1 MSIFWISGKRKKEY
15 KKTEEILKLKIEIVQ
30 KLLKDGMI
38 AEEETD
44 IVEYGLRNMLHNLAG
59 IFITLIIGW
68 IFRNLKEGVILLLL
82 IFPLRKYAG
91 GFHANTRK
99 GCLFSSICLLVISF
113 EIFFKIKWTSEGC
126 IFLSIIFFFII
137 LVLVPV
143 ENPNK
148 PLDDLEHRVYGRR
161 AKTILIIELV
171 MLGVSLLLK
180 WKRLMIVITMNFC
193 MVGFILIA
201 GVIKLKYYCKK
212 GKEYIRKI

>member
-1 MSIFWISGKRKKEY
+1 M
-15 KKTEEILKLKIEIVQ
+15 KIEIVQ
-30 KLLKDGMI
+30 KLLKDGTI
-38 AEEETD
+38 TEEEAD
-44 IVEYGLRNMLHNLAG
+44 IVEYGLRNMLHNLVG

-68 IFRNLKEGVILLLL
+68 TFGNLKEGIILLFL

-99 GCLFSSICLLVISF
+99 GCLISSICLLVIFF
-113 EIFFKIKWTSEGC
+113 EIFFKIKWTSEEC

-137 LVLVPV
+137 LALVPV

-148 PLDDLEHRVYGRR
+148 QLDVLEHRVYGRR

-180 WKRLMIVITMNFC
+180 WKRLVIVITMNFC
-193 MVGFILIA
+193 MVGVILIA

-212 GKEYIRKI
+212 EKEYTRKYKNNSYL

>member
-1 MSIFWISGKRKKEY
+1 M
-15 KKTEEILKLKIEIVQ
+15 KIEIIQ

-38 AEEETD
+38 VEEETD
-44 IVEYGLRNMLHNLAG
+44 IVEYGLRNMLHNLVG
-59 IFITLIIGW
+59 ISITLIIGW
-68 IFRNLKEGVILLLL
+68 IFGNLKEGGILLFL

-113 EIFFKIKWTSEGC
+113 EIFFKIKWTSGEC
-126 IFLSIIFFFII
+126 MFLSIIFFFII

-143 ENPNK
+143 ENPIK
-148 PLDDLEHRVYGRR
+148 PLDNLEHRAYGRR
-161 AKTILIIELV
+161 AKTILIVELV

-193 MVGFILIA
+193 MVGIILIA
-201 GVIKLKYYCKK
+201 GMIKLKYYCKK
-212 GKEYIRKI
+212 GK